1 VERQPSLRIFSA
13 AATSEREIKVVGES
27 KSTDAQAKAGS
38 PAQADNRSEQTN
50 KVPGG
55 DKMST
60 SMIWGSESLPM
71 PDSVGGAG
79 IRSEVAMDNRLNTL
93 REVALTL
100 LREVESLRV
109 SQSDSKRRVKL
120 HDEVQRFEVDLIRSA
135 LGRTGGN
142 QTRAAQLLGV
152 KITTLNTKIKRYKIE
167 PVGYESSLATY
178 NEQEAV
184 L

>member
-1 VERQPSLRIFSA
+1 
-13 AATSEREIKVVGES
+13 
-27 KSTDAQAKAGS
+27 
-38 PAQADNRSEQTN
+38 
-50 KVPGG
+50 
-55 DKMST
+55 MST
-60 SMIWGSESLPM
+60 SMIWGSQTLPITQAI
-71 PDSVGGAG
+71 GGAG
-79 IRSEVAMDNRLNTL
+79 IGSEVAMDNRLNTL

-109 SQSDSKRRVKL
+109 SQSDNGQRRVKL

-167 PVGYESSLATY
+167 PVGYESSLESLG
-178 NEQEAV
+178 EQESA

>member
-1 VERQPSLRIFSA
+1 
-13 AATSEREIKVVGES
+13 
-27 KSTDAQAKAGS
+27 
-38 PAQADNRSEQTN
+38 
-50 KVPGG
+50 
-55 DKMST
+55 MST
-60 SMIWGSESLPM
+60 SMIWGSEALPM
-71 PDSVGGAG
+71 AEAVGSV
-79 IRSEVAMDNRLNTL
+79 RSEVAMDNRLNTL

-100 LREVESLRV
+100 LREVEALRV
-109 SQSDSKRRVKL
+109 SQSDNGKRRVKL

-167 PVGYESSLATY
+167 PVGYESSLETLGEKEAT
-178 NEQEAV
+178 

>member
-1 VERQPSLRIFSA
+1 
-13 AATSEREIKVVGES
+13 
-27 KSTDAQAKAGS
+27 
-38 PAQADNRSEQTN
+38 
-50 KVPGG
+50 
-55 DKMST
+55 MST
-60 SMIWGSESLPM
+60 SMTWGSEIPLAEA
-71 PDSVGGAG
+71 VGAAS

-109 SQSDSKRRVKL
+109 SQSDNGKRRVKL

-167 PVGYESSLATY
+167 PVGYESGLENF
-178 NEQEAV
+178 NELEPA

>member
-1 VERQPSLRIFSA
+1 
-13 AATSEREIKVVGES
+13 
-27 KSTDAQAKAGS
+27 
-38 PAQADNRSEQTN
+38 
-50 KVPGG
+50 
-55 DKMST
+55 MST
-60 SMIWGSESLPM
+60 SMIWGSDPLPM
-71 PDSVGGAG
+71 AQGVGGVS

-109 SQSDSKRRVKL
+109 SQSDNNKRRVKL

-167 PVGYESSLATY
+167 PVGYESSLENL
-178 NEQEAV
+178 NEQETAI
-184 L
+184 

>member
-1 VERQPSLRIFSA
+1 
-13 AATSEREIKVVGES
+13 
-27 KSTDAQAKAGS
+27 
-38 PAQADNRSEQTN
+38 
-50 KVPGG
+50 
-55 DKMST
+55 
-60 SMIWGSESLPM
+60 MIWGSEALPM
-71 PDSVGGAG
+71 AEAMGS

-109 SQSDSKRRVKL
+109 SQSDNGKRRVKL

-167 PVGYESSLATY
+167 PVGYESGLENF
-178 NEQEAV
+178 NEQETA

>member
-1 VERQPSLRIFSA
+1 
-13 AATSEREIKVVGES
+13 
-27 KSTDAQAKAGS
+27 
-38 PAQADNRSEQTN
+38 
-50 KVPGG
+50 
-55 DKMST
+55 MST
-60 SMIWGSESLPM
+60 SMIWGSEALPM
-71 PDSVGGAG
+71 TEAVGT

-109 SQSDSKRRVKL
+109 SQSDNSRRRVKL

-167 PVGYESSLATY
+167 PVGYESSLE
-178 NEQEAV
+178 NFSEQKTT

>member
-1 VERQPSLRIFSA
+1 
-13 AATSEREIKVVGES
+13 
-27 KSTDAQAKAGS
+27 
-38 PAQADNRSEQTN
+38 
-50 KVPGG
+50 
-55 DKMST
+55 MST
-60 SMIWGSESLPM
+60 SMSWGSEPLPM
-71 PDSVGGAG
+71 AEAVSG

-109 SQSDSKRRVKL
+109 SQSDSGKRRVKL

-167 PVGYESSLATY
+167 PVGYESSLENL
-178 NEQEAV
+178 NEQETT

>member
-1 VERQPSLRIFSA
+1 
-13 AATSEREIKVVGES
+13 
-27 KSTDAQAKAGS
+27 
-38 PAQADNRSEQTN
+38 
-50 KVPGG
+50 
-55 DKMST
+55 MST
-60 SMIWGSESLPM
+60 SMIWGSEALPVAEPGM
-71 PDSVGGAG
+71 VG

-109 SQSDSKRRVKL
+109 SQSDNGKRRVKL

-152 KITTLNTKIKRYKIE
+152 KITTLNTKIKRYKIS
-167 PVGYESSLATY
+167 PVSYESSLENF
-178 NEQEAV
+178 NEQESAI
-184 L
+184 

>member
-1 VERQPSLRIFSA
+1 
-13 AATSEREIKVVGES
+13 
-27 KSTDAQAKAGS
+27 
-38 PAQADNRSEQTN
+38 
-50 KVPGG
+50 
-55 DKMST
+55 MST

-71 PDSVGGAG
+71 AEAVGGAS

-109 SQSDSKRRVKL
+109 SQSDNGKRRVKL

-167 PVGYESSLATY
+167 PVGYESGLDTF
-178 NEQEAV
+178 NEQETAV
-184 L
+184 

>member
-1 VERQPSLRIFSA
+1 
-13 AATSEREIKVVGES
+13 
-27 KSTDAQAKAGS
+27 
-38 PAQADNRSEQTN
+38 
-50 KVPGG
+50 
-55 DKMST
+55 MST
-60 SMIWGSESLPM
+60 SMMWGSEALPM
-71 PDSVGGAG
+71 AEAVGS

-109 SQSDSKRRVKL
+109 SQSDNGKRRVKL

-167 PVGYESSLATY
+167 PVGYESGLENF
-178 NEQEAV
+178 NEQETA